1 LNTHLQSHLQY
12 PILIQRV
19 QNGNKRIPKS
29 NLDLLSLLIFPYLQ
43 KQTTK
48 VKEKGFV
55 LMLKYCHHQG
65 CGLFNVLELNLR
77 TLETCSNIRMRLEG
91 IVYLRQQMGLRD
103 QFGSLGNHQQVGNKG
118 YQATKSDPFE

>member
-1 LNTHLQSHLQY
+1 MEIKEFLNL
-12 PILIQRV
+12 ILIFSV
-19 QNGNKRIPKS
+19 
-29 NLDLLSLLIFPYLQ
+29 SLFSLTCK